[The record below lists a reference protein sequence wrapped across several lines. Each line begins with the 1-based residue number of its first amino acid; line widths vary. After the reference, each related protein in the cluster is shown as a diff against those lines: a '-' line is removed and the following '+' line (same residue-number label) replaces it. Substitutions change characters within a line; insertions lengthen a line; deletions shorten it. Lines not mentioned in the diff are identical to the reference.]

1 MELKE
6 LPWQEA
12 VRTALILGTNVSM
25 VLFIQITALERK
37 RRPLLL
43 ISVLYGRCL
52 LINILGGILFQT
64 YISQVPFWNICY
76 ECLITLQAGIL
87 WIAVFYTFTGDALKI
102 LITSVAAEIYT
113 MVLNGIV
120 LVMVNYTEGRE
131 DLLTHA
137 GPFQSMDLLIP
148 LLMYGVFLP
157 FYYLFRDK
165 LRENREKK

>member
-52 LINILGGILFQT
+52 LINLLGGILFQT
-64 YISQVPFWNICY
+64 YISRFRSGTSATNVLSRCRPGSCGSLYFIR
-76 ECLITLQAGIL
+76 LQGML
-87 WIAVFYTFTGDALKI
+87 
-102 LITSVAAEIYT
+102 
-113 MVLNGIV
+113 
-120 LVMVNYTEGRE
+120 
-131 DLLTHA
+131 
-137 GPFQSMDLLIP
+137 
-148 LLMYGVFLP
+148 
-157 FYYLFRDK
+157 
-165 LRENREKK
+165 